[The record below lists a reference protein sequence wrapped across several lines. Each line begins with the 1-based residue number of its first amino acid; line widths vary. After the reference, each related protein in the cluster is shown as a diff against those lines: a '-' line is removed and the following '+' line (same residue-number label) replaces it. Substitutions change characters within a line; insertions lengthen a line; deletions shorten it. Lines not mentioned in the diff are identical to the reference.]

1 MPTTIIPFIPKYITV
16 HLGAPESNA
25 ENVTVP
31 FPDYIKNVASSEI
44 YPTWDQSAIVANIY
58 AQISF
63 AVNRVYNE
71 FYVSQGFPFNITNS
85 TAIDQKFIYG
95 RNIFENISNIV
106 DEIFDSYI
114 RRMGFAEPLAT
125 KYCNGTTVTC
135 EGLSQWG
142 SQSLA
147 EQGRTSVEI
156 LRYYYG
162 NNIEIVNDAPI
173 SEIRN
178 SYTGPVRLGDTNSR
192 DVATVQVILNRVS
205 EDYPLI
211 PKLTVDGNFGES
223 TREAV
228 ITFQE
233 IFNLTPDGI
242 VGKSTWYR
250 LIYLYTGMTGL
261 SELNSEGQRYF
272 NSPLEYP
279 DAISEGDTGEKVFV
293 SQYLLQVVSW
303 FYPQI
308 PTIEITGTFDEPSVN
323 ATKQLQKLYGIA
335 ETGVIDETTWDY
347 LYRTFIG
354 VRTSLD
360 ESLSPIEKEAQYLST
375 LNLSFG
381 DTGEDIRNLQQRLN
395 SITTNQGEKVIE
407 NGAFTRQ
414 TRSRIVDFQ
423 RSNNLPQTGILDAE
437 TLNQINR
444 VYRSILSNNSVMPT
458 QYPKEELKLGDS
470 DTD

>member
-16 HLGAPESNA
+16 HLGAPSSNA
-25 ENVTVP
+25 QDVTIS

-44 YPTWDQSAIVANIY
+44 YPTWDESAIVANIY

-71 FYVSQGFPFNITNS
+71 FYVSQGYPFNITNS

-114 RRMGFAEPLAT
+114 RRIGFAEPLAT

-135 EGLSQWG
+135 DGLSQWG

-173 SEIRN
+173 DEIRN
-178 SYTGPVRLGDTNSR
+178 SYNGPLSVGSQNAR

-211 PKLTVDGNFGES
+211 PKLTVDGVFGES
-223 TREAV
+223 TQEAV
-228 ITFQE
+228 EVFQD

-242 VGKSTWYR
+242 VGKSTWYK

-261 SELNSEGQRYF
+261 SELNSEGQKYF
-272 NSPLEYP
+272 NSPFEYP
-279 DAISEGDTGEKVFV
+279 NSIEFGDEGENVSV

-308 PTIEITGTFDEPSVN
+308 PTIEITGVFDEATQN
-323 ATKQLQKLYGIA
+323 ATRQLQKLYNLP
-335 ETGVIDETTWDY
+335 ETGVLDATTWDY
-347 LYRTFIG
+347 LYRSFVG

-360 ESLSPIEKEAQYLST
+360 DAISPIEKEAEYLST
-375 LNLSFG
+375 LNLSYG
-381 DTGEDIRNLQQRLN
+381 DTGNEVQNLQRRLN
-395 SITTNQGEKVIE
+395 AITTNQGEKILE
-407 NGAFTRQ
+407 NGVLTRQ
-414 TRSRIVDFQ
+414 TRMRIMDFQ
-423 RSNNLPQTGILDAE
+423 RSNNLNPTGILDAP
-437 TLNQINR
+437 TLTALNR
-444 VYRSILSNNSVMPT
+444 VYRSIFSNNSVMPE
-458 QYPKEELKLGDS
+458 QYPKSELKQGDM
-470 DTD
+470 D

>member
-16 HLGAPESNA
+16 HLGAPQSDA
-25 ENVTVP
+25 QNVTLP

-71 FYVSQGFPFNITNS
+71 FYVSQGYPFNITNS

-173 SEIRN
+173 SDIRN
-178 SYTGPVRLGDTNSR
+178 SYTGPVKLGDTNSR

-211 PKLTVDGNFGES
+211 PKLTVDGDFGES
-223 TREAV
+223 TQEAV
-228 ITFQE
+228 AVFQE

-242 VGKSTWYR
+242 VGKSTWYK

-261 SELNSEGQRYF
+261 SELNSEGQKYF
-272 NSPLEYP
+272 NSPFEYP
-279 DAISEGDTGEKVFV
+279 NSIEPGESGENVSV
-293 SQYLLQVVSW
+293 SQYLLQVISW

-308 PTIEITGTFDEPSVN
+308 PTIEITGTFDEASVN
-323 ATKQLQKLYGIA
+323 ATRQLQKLYDLPQ
-335 ETGVIDETTWDY
+335 TGVLDATTWDY
-347 LYRTFIG
+347 LYRTFVG

-360 ESLSPIEKEAQYLST
+360 DAISPIEKEAEYLST

-381 DTGEDIRNLQQRLN
+381 DTGEEVRNLQERLN
-395 SITTNQGEKVIE
+395 SITTNQGEKILQ
-407 NGAFTRQ
+407 NGSFTRQ
-414 TRSRIVDFQ
+414 TRSRIMEFQ
-423 RSNNLPQTGILDAE
+423 ANNNLPQSGILDPQ
-437 TLNQINR
+437 TLTQLNR
-444 VYRSILSNNSVMPT
+444 VYRSIISNNSVMPT
-458 QYPKEELKLGDS
+458 QYPKEELQLGDR
-470 DTD
+470 D

>member
-16 HLGAPESNA
+16 HLGAPASNA
-25 ENVTVP
+25 QDVTIP

-44 YPTWDQSAIVANIY
+44 YPTWDESAIVANIY
-58 AQISF
+58 AQISY

-71 FYVSQGFPFNITNS
+71 FYVSQGYPFNITNS

-114 RRMGFAEPLAT
+114 RRIGFVEPLAT

-135 EGLSQWG
+135 DGLSQWG

-147 EQGRTSVEI
+147 EQGRSSVEI

-173 SEIRN
+173 DEIRN
-178 SYTGPVRLGDTNSR
+178 SYSGPLSVGSQNTR

-211 PKLTVDGNFGES
+211 PKLTVDGVFGES

-228 ITFQE
+228 MVFQE

-242 VGKSTWYR
+242 VGKSTWYK

-261 SELNSEGQRYF
+261 SELNSEGQKYF
-272 NSPLEYP
+272 NSPFEYP
-279 DAISEGDTGEKVFV
+279 NSIELGETGENVSV
-293 SQYLLQVVSW
+293 SQYLLQVISW

-308 PTIEITGTFDEPSVN
+308 PTIEITGVFDEATQN
-323 ATKQLQKLYGIA
+323 ATRQLQKLYNLP
-335 ETGVIDETTWDY
+335 ETGVLDATTWDY

-360 ESLSPIEKEAQYLST
+360 DAISPIEKEAEYLST
-375 LNLSFG
+375 LNLNYG
-381 DTGEDIRNLQQRLN
+381 DTGDDVLNLQRRLN
-395 SITTNQGEKVIE
+395 SITTNQGEKILE
-407 NGAFTRQ
+407 NGVFTRQ
-414 TRSRIVDFQ
+414 TRMRIMDFQ
-423 RSNNLPQTGILDAE
+423 RSNNLNPTGILDSS
-437 TLNQINR
+437 TLTVLNR
-444 VYRSILSNNSVMPT
+444 VYRSVFSNNSVMPE
-458 QYPKEELKLGDS
+458 QYSKTELKQGDV
-470 DTD
+470 D

>member
-16 HLGAPESNA
+16 HLGAPSSNA
-25 ENVTVP
+25 QDVTLP

-44 YPTWDQSAIVANIY
+44 YPTWDESAITANVY

-71 FYVSQGFPFNITNS
+71 FYVSQGYPFNITNS

-114 RRMGFAEPLAT
+114 RRIGFAEPLAT
-125 KYCNGTTVTC
+125 KYCNGTTVMC
-135 EGLSQWG
+135 DGLSQWG

-162 NNIEIVNDAPI
+162 NNIEIVSDAPI
-173 SEIRN
+173 NEIRN
-178 SYTGPVRLGDTNSR
+178 SYNGPLSIGSSNPR

-211 PKLTVDGNFGES
+211 PKLTVDGVFGES
-223 TREAV
+223 TRDAV
-228 ITFQE
+228 IVFQD
-233 IFNLTPDGI
+233 IFNLSPDGI
-242 VGKSTWYR
+242 VGKSTWYK

-261 SELNSEGQRYF
+261 SELNSEGQKYF
-272 NSPLEYP
+272 NSPFEYP
-279 DAISEGDTGEKVFV
+279 NSIELGDSGENVSV

-308 PTIEITGTFDEPSVN
+308 PTIEITGVFDEATQN
-323 ATKQLQKLYGIA
+323 ATKQLQKQYNLP
-335 ETGVIDETTWDY
+335 ETGILDATTWDY
-347 LYRTFIG
+347 LYRIFVGI
-354 VRTSLD
+354 RTSLD
-360 ESLSPIEKEAQYLST
+360 SAISPIEKEAEYLST
-375 LNLSFG
+375 LNLSYG
-381 DTGEDIRNLQQRLN
+381 DTGNEVQNLQKRLN
-395 SITTNQGEKVIE
+395 SITTNQGEKILE
-407 NGAFTRQ
+407 NGVFTRQ
-414 TRSRIVDFQ
+414 TRMRIMDFQ
-423 RSNNLPQTGILDAE
+423 KNNNLTQTGILDAP
-437 TLNQINR
+437 TLTALNR
-444 VYRSILSNNSVMPT
+444 VYRSVFSNNSVTPN
-458 QYPKEELKLGDS
+458 QYPKNELKQGDM
-470 DTD
+470 D